1 MGNLNEQEKKTN
13 SLLYLESLENSFVNE
28 QMLKEMFERW
38 QELGKPLFMVPKEF
52 KDRILQNMD
61 TEVKINYLKW
71 LTNGLEIDIF
81 EIMTILI
88 LYSNCDNQV
97 KMIRK
102 FIYILFVND

>member
-1 MGNLNEQEKKTN
+1 M
-13 SLLYLESLENSFVNE
+13 ESLENSFVNE
-28 QMLKEMFERW
+28 QMLKEMLERW

-88 LYSNCDNQV
+88 LYSNCENSI

-102 FIYILFVND
+102 LKPKTILIIIFHSFVPLILL